1 MKHINSSLA
10 LAVIAALGAGNA
22 NALTRAEY
30 ASALKVY
37 FGGATATDN
46 VLEST
51 FTAADGDGI
60 CDSFFGAASIGVWR
74 SANQRVITCRV
85 SNDNPVTAGRG
96 FATRAAGG
104 TPVAFHKE
112 SAGGSSNGV
121 NPLIAV
127 AKGQAHTLRWL
138 NVGGLANDCTVT
150 NVAATANTLAYT
162 DHSNCALVE
171 TTADSPGSAGAAGT
185 FDVNGGISDNEP
197 ALAFPAP
204 GADAALLTSVPGIQI
219 LFGVPV
225 TTALYR
231 ALQQVQFV
239 GSPDCLSDTNV
250 SLTVD
255 SRDSAACVPS
265 LERQQV
271 TALYS
276 QTIFD
281 WNEFKAPNGT
291 ALTAAA
297 GVTAPADEFVRICR
311 RVSTSGTQAT
321 FEAYWLN
328 QRCSETGV
336 TPFAVPDDA
345 SNILDTTYSPNQFAA
360 GSAVNAAPSSGN
372 VRACL
377 TSANAGNFWGL
388 GVLSTEV
395 TASNYGAGNATTPPG
410 NNGFRFVAINGAAPN
425 LVNAANGTYDFFS
438 ENTVN
443 RVKAGG
449 VGAVTGQRLAIVEL
463 VSNRLGNVDA
473 LNTINA
479 TFAINA
485 PWGQGGVL
493 ALPSTATANTAPY
506 SVAELAVSPVATQT
520 RAGNMCNLPAMAKPQ
535 PADNR

>member
-1 MKHINSSLA
+1 MKHKNSVIA

-22 NALTRAEY
+22 NALTRPEY
-30 ASALKVY
+30 AAALKVY

-46 VLEST
+46 VLESV

-60 CDSFFGAASIGVWR
+60 CDPFFGQASVGVWR
-74 SANQRVITCRV
+74 SANQRVITCKV
-85 SNDNPVTAGRG
+85 SNDNPVTAGKG
-96 FATRAAGG
+96 FATRANGG
-104 TPVAFHKE
+104 TAIAFHKE

-138 NVGGLANDCTVT
+138 NVGGLANDCAVT
-150 NVAATANTLAYT
+150 NVAATANTIAYI
-162 DHSNCALVE
+162 DHSACALVE
-171 TTADSPGSAGAAGT
+171 TPVDTAASAT
-185 FDVNGGISDNEP
+185 FDVVGGISDNEP

-204 GADAALLTSVPGIQI
+204 GVDAGLLTSVPGISI
-219 LFGVPV
+219 VFGVPV

-231 ALQQVQFV
+231 ALQQVQFI
-239 GSPDCLSDTNV
+239 GSPDCLSDTNAA
-250 SLTVD
+250 LNVD

-271 TALYS
+271 TALYN

-281 WNEFKAPNGT
+281 WNDFKAPNGT
-291 ALTAAA
+291 ALPLAA

-328 QRCSETGV
+328 ERCAEGV
-336 TPFAVPDDA
+336 TPFAVPDD
-345 SNILDTTYSPNQFAA
+345 SSGIQDTVYSPNNFAG

-372 VRACL
+372 VRTCL
-377 TSANAGNFWGL
+377 SSANTGNFWAV

-395 TASNYGAGNATTPPG
+395 TAANYGAGNATTPPG
-410 NNGFRFVAINGAAPN
+410 TVGLRFVAINGAAPN
-425 LVNAANGTYDFFS
+425 LVNAANGSYDFYS

-449 VGAVTGQRLAIVEL
+449 IGAITGPRLEIVQL

-493 ALPSTATANTAPY
+493 ALPATTNPNTAPY
-506 SVAELAVSPVATQT
+506 SAAELAANPIATSS

>member
-1 MKHINSSLA
+1 MKHKNSAIA

-46 VLEST
+46 VLEAT

-60 CDSFFGAASIGVWR
+60 CDPFFGQASVGVWR
-74 SANQRVITCRV
+74 ASNQRVITCRV
-85 SNDNPVTAGRG
+85 SNDNPVTAGKG

-104 TPVAFHKE
+104 TAIAFHKE
-112 SAGGSSNGV
+112 STGGSSNGV

-127 AKGQAHTLRWL
+127 AKGQAHALRWL

-150 NVAATANTLAYT
+150 NVAATATTIAYT
-162 DHSNCALVE
+162 DHSGCTLVE
-171 TTADSPGSAGAAGT
+171 TPADTAGSSGGAGS
-185 FDVNGGISDNEP
+185 FDINGGISDNEP
-197 ALAFPAP
+197 ALAFPPP
-204 GADAALLTSVPGIQI
+204 GPDAGLLTSVPGIQI

-231 ALQQVQFV
+231 ALQQVQFA
-239 GSPDCLSDTNV
+239 GNADCTTDTNAA
-250 SLTVD
+250 LNID

-265 LERQQV
+265 LESQQV
-271 TALYS
+271 TALYN

-281 WNEFKAPNGT
+281 WSEFKAPSGT

-297 GVTAPADEFVRICR
+297 GVTPPADAGVRICR

-328 QRCSETGV
+328 ERCAAGV
-336 TPFAVPDDA
+336 TPFAVPDD
-345 SNILDTTYSPNQFAA
+345 SSGIEDTQYSANNFAG
-360 GSAVNAAPSSGN
+360 GSLVNAAPSSGN
-372 VRACL
+372 IRTCL
-377 TSANAGNFWGL
+377 SSANGGNFWAL

-395 TASNYGAGNATTPPG
+395 TLSNYGAGNASTPPG
-410 NNGFRFVAINGAAPN
+410 TTGFRFVAIDGAAPN
-425 LVNAANGTYDFFS
+425 LVNAANGTYDFYS

-443 RVKAGG
+443 RVKSGT
-449 VGAVTGQRLAIVEL
+449 GAITGPRLAVVEL

-479 TFAINA
+479 GFAINA

-493 ALPSTATANTAPY
+493 ALPSTTNPNTAPY
-506 SVAELAVSPVATQT
+506 SVAELAANPIATSS
-520 RAGNMCNLPAMAKPQ
+520 RAGNTCNLPAMAKPQ
-535 PADNR
+535 PVDNR